1 MTEQAQKA
9 SKKNIADILIIV
21 LSFAIIY
28 GISGIVYVIFQ
39 LDLGKPLLVQT
50 IMGACVQFGTMG
62 LGICIVCVLRK
73 DTFASF
79 GLKREKLILTLL
91 LSALACLPSLLFR
104 MYQQE
109 SFTYLPFQGVH
120 FTRLLLSSAFPVNA
134 IGLLII
140 ATAWG
145 FFEGFYYVVLYD
157 RLNKLLPAKNIFL
170 NWGAIICGVYCL
182 LLHIVVGHTYGI
194 EAIGVFVVI
203 YGMLLTYRY
212 TGNAW
217 GCVLIYCLY
226 WNAIA

>member
-1 MTEQAQKA
+1 MIEQAQKT
-9 SKKNIADILIIV
+9 SKQNIVDILIIV
-21 LSFAIIY
+21 LSFAVVY
-28 GISGIVYVIFQ
+28 GIAGIVYSILQ
-39 LDLGKPLLVQT
+39 LDLGKSLLEQT

-62 LGICIVCVLRK
+62 LGICIVCAIRK

-79 GLKREKLILTLL
+79 GLNREKLLLTIL
-91 LSALACLPSLLFR
+91 LSALACLPSLIFR
-104 MYQQE
+104 IYQQE
-109 SFTYLPFQGVH
+109 SLTYLPFQGVH
-120 FTRLLLSSAFPVNA
+120 FTRPLLDSAFPVNV

-157 RLNKLLPAKNIFL
+157 RINKLLPAKNVFL
-170 NWGAIICGVYCL
+170 NWGAIICGIYCL
-182 LLHIVVGHTYGI
+182 LIHIVVGHTYGI
-194 EAIGVFVVI
+194 EAIGVFAVI

-217 GCVLIYCLY
+217 GCILIYCLY